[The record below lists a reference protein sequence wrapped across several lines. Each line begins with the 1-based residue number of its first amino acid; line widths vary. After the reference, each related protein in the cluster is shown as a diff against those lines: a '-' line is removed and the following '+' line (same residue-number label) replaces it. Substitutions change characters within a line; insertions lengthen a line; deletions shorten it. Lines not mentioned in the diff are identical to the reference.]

1 MLKKFEAQQYVA
13 QAEEGMEM
21 IQVAFSIAIAVMLG
35 VIVVSFV
42 NNVVVPGMEQVTAGA
57 KTMFDTILTDNSLGD
72 NYAPSYDLNGAG
84 NAADQG

>member
-1 MLKKFEAQQYVA
+1 MLKKFEAQQYTA

-42 NNVVVPGMEQVTAGA
+42 NNVIVPGMGSVTDGA
-57 KTMFDTILTDNSLGD
+57 EAMFDSILSDNSLGD
-72 NYAPSYDLNGAG
+72 NYSPSNGTVLG
-84 NAADQG
+84 GTTNEG

>member
-1 MLKKFEAQQYVA
+1 MLKKFEAQQFTA

-42 NNVVVPGMEQVTAGA
+42 NNVIVPGMGEVTEGA
-57 KTMFDTILTDNSLGD
+57 EAMFNSILADNELTLSE
-72 NYAPSYDLNGAG
+72 NGITNSTNVG
-84 NAADQG
+84 GTTE

>member
-1 MLKKFEAQQYVA
+1 MLKKFEAQQYTA

-42 NNVVVPGMEQVTAGA
+42 NNVIVPGMGEVTAGA
-57 KTMFDTILTDNSLGD
+57 EAMFDSILSDNSIGD
-72 NYAPSYDLNGAG
+72 GYAPSNGTQLG
-84 NAADQG
+84 GTE